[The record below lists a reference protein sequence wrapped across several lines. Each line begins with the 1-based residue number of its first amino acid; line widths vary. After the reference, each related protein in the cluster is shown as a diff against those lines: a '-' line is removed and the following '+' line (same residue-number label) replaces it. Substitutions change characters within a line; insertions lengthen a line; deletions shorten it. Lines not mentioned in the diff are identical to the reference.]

1 MRYRALILDH
11 DDTAVDST
19 ARVHYP
25 SHLRSMAHLR
35 PGHPTVD
42 LDTWFLKNFHP
53 GILGFLRDEL
63 GLDAREL
70 AREAEI
76 WREGVAGWDPVYFE
90 GFLEALAE
98 FRARGG
104 QLAVA
109 SHAHPDLIL
118 EHYRQAGLA
127 LEPELVFGWDADPD
141 KRKPSPYPVRA
152 ILGRLGLAA
161 EEVLVV
167 DDLRPGVEMA
177 LAAGVPVAAAGWA
190 HDIPA
195 IRSYMQAN
203 CVAYFERVADFADFI
218 LG

>member
-25 SHLRSMAHLR
+25 SHLRSMAQLR
-35 PGHPTVD
+35 PGCPTVD

-53 GILGFLRDEL
+53 GILAFLRDEL
-63 GLDAREL
+63 GMDAREL
-70 AREAEI
+70 AAEEAI
-76 WREGVAGWDPVYFE
+76 WREGVTGWTPVYYE
-90 GFLEALAE
+90 GFLETLAE
-98 FRARGG
+98 FRSRGG
-104 QLAVA
+104 QVAVA
-109 SHAHPDLIL
+109 SHSHPDLIL
-118 EHYRQAGLA
+118 DHYRQAGLA
-127 LEPELVFGWDADPD
+127 LEADLVFGWDDDPD
-141 KRKPSPYPVRA
+141 RRKPSPYPVRA
-152 ILGRLGLAA
+152 ILRRLGLAP

-177 LAAGVPVAAAGWA
+177 RAAGVAAAAAGWA

-195 IRSYMQAN
+195 IRAYMRAH
-203 CVAYFERVADFADFI
+203 CVATFERVADFADFV

>member
-35 PGHPTVD
+35 PGRPAVD
-42 LDTWFLKNFHP
+42 LETWFLKNFDP
-53 GILGFLRDEL
+53 GIVAFLRDEV
-63 GLDAREL
+63 GLDDGEL
-70 AREAEI
+70 AQEAAI
-76 WREGVAGWDPVYFE
+76 WREGVATWKPVYFE
-90 GFLEALAE
+90 GFLETLAE

-104 QLAVA
+104 HLAVA

-127 LEPELVFGWDADPD
+127 LEPSLVFGWDADPER
-141 KRKPSPYPVRA
+141 RKPSPYPARA
-152 ILGRLGLAA
+152 ILERLGLAP
-161 EEVLVV
+161 EEALVV

-177 LAAGVPVAAAGWA
+177 RAAGVPAAAAGWA

-195 IRSYMQAN
+195 IRSYMRAN
-203 CVAYFERVADFADFI
+203 CVACFERVADFADFV